1 MSKSS
6 ETLHKKKIAN
16 QDIVRD
22 IQKVTQENLLPNIKS
37 KAEEVSKY
45 IEKECQNINN
55 SNGLTST
62 KIFDIITSRSTS
74 DIATAGSKSYT
85 PQELAIAL
93 NIYIKMMSDINKYV
107 KTPPSKS
114 SFCLLLGIGKETY
127 NNYMADPERSNIMD
141 IIETY
146 ITGSKLSAAQTG
158 ELREI
163 STMFELKA
171 SHGFVEAQS
180 PIIIKHEKKTDIDD
194 IRNQLQEMKKGRIVE
209 ADYEEIDSTKSFEE

>member
-22 IQKVTQENLLPNIKS
+22 IQKVTQENLLPNVKQ
-37 KAEEVSKY
+37 KAQEVSEY
-45 IEKECQNINN
+45 IEKESKKINN
-55 SNGLTST
+55 SEGLTST
-62 KIFDIITSRSTS
+62 QIFDIITSRSVS

-127 NNYMADPERSNIMD
+127 NNYMSDPERANIMD
-141 IIETY
+141 IIDTY
-146 ITGSKLSAAQTG
+146 ITGSKLSSAQTG

-180 PIIIKHEKKTDIDD
+180 PVVIKHETKVDIDD
-194 IRNQLQEMKKGRIVE
+194 IRSQLQEMKRGRVTE
-209 ADYEEIDSTKSFEE
+209 AQYEETDTPKSLE